1 MNIAASLQGNSTRA
15 NNLFHS
21 TIEAVRIIRPNVRWF
36 QTDMKEAMVVRGV
49 TYPWWPL
56 HDHRRVVEDVC
67 DAYDHED
74 IGEDHQLAFLTPSAP
89 PWQVYYAIVPKN
101 LS

>member
-1 MNIAASLQGNSTRA
+1 
-15 NNLFHS
+15 
-21 TIEAVRIIRPNVRWF
+21 
-36 QTDMKEAMVVRGV
+36 
-49 TYPWWPL
+49 
-56 HDHRRVVEDVC
+56 VC